1 MPVPHDEIIEL
12 MKLSP
17 NRKDALFITP
27 QLDAESIGDIGV
39 DLRLSNQF
47 IVFNTD
53 SLCHIDF
60 LDSTEGKE
68 RIRKYQKY
76 VVVPPNKPFI
86 LHPNTLVLGSTLE
99 FISMPNNHSGS
110 IDGRSSWARHGLII
124 ATACAIDPGFKGTI
138 TLELTNLGE
147 SSLYLYPGVR
157 VIQLFLENIGDNDRE
172 YSKKDRKYCVQVGP
186 EFSKIHDDR
195 EMDTLKK
202 MYGRNI

>member
-1 MPVPHDEIIEL
+1 MPVYRDRIIEL
-12 MKLSP
+12 MSLP
-17 NRKDALFITP
+17 PDRKDALYITP
-27 QLDAESIGDIGV
+27 QLDLESIGDIGI

-47 IVFNTD
+47 IVFNAD

-60 LDSTEGKE
+60 LDSSEGKE

-99 FISMPNNHSGS
+99 FVSMPNNHSGS

-147 SSLYLYPGVR
+147 SPLYLYPGVR
-157 VIQLFLENIGDNDRE
+157 VIQLFLENLGNKARD
-172 YSKKDRKYCVQVGP
+172 YSKGCRKYRVQVGP

-195 EMDTLKK
+195 EMPILRK
-202 MYGRNI
+202 MYGRSH